1 MSPTLEAGDYILVSR
16 LGKFWSGITGNDD
29 IPKRGEI
36 IVFHSLSYDWDLRKR
51 VIGLPGERVVIQDN
65 TMTIYNEENPSGF
78 ILNLDLSLP
87 DFPANEA
94 LVDRLVGEQE
104 IFVIGDNCLPRKS
117 VDSRNGLGNIAF
129 DDIKGLAFVRFA
141 PFSKFHFF

>member
-87 DFPANEA
+87 DFP
-94 LVDRLVGEQE
+94 G
-104 IFVIGDNCLPRKS
+104 
-117 VDSRNGLGNIAF
+117 
-129 DDIKGLAFVRFA
+129 
-141 PFSKFHFF
+141 